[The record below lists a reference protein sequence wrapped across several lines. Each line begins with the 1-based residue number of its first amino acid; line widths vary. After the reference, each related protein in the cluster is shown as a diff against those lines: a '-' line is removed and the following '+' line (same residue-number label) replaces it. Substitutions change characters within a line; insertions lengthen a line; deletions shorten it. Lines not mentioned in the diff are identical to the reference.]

1 MAALKYWVWL
11 TTLPGLGERAKL
23 QLLAHFGSPEEIY
36 FAPEG
41 ELLLAE
47 GITKLQAALLA
58 DKSLDRAE
66 KVLEDCARDGQ
77 FLLTMDDAGYPARL
91 RNIYDPPLLLYGKG
105 SLPLFDDEVAVT
117 VVGTRDCTPYGV
129 RAASQ
134 LGYELARQG
143 ALLVSGMAKGIDGE
157 ALKGALRAGGFTAAV
172 LGGGADVVYPAA
184 NRRLYED
191 IAATGVILS
200 EYPPGTEPRGDHF
213 PVRNRLLSALSLA
226 TVVVEAPEKS
236 GALITAATALEQGR
250 EVFAVPGPF
259 DAPKSRGCNT
269 LIRECVCFFF
279 DAWDVLSFYESRFP
293 HKLRSLRATIPPLPK
308 GLFAPKLENSA
319 EELERLVYEK
329 AHRLY
334 GDELPKIVQDRI
346 DLELPG
352 IIQRFREECPD
363 VDVDIRMADHVDVP
377 YELLAQGKMDAI
389 LVSPQ
394 DEGQYE
400 WVHLADDPM
409 FAVLPKDFDTQGMT
423 AFPLAA
429 FEARDFIM
437 PSQGFDKDIMRIFN
451 RIGVKPHILPTW
463 VDDPTVISMVSH
475 GLGVS
480 MMTELTVRG
489 RTDGVKLLP
498 VEPASS
504 RELGLAVRLFY
515 ASSDFFCH
523 FIDCTKRVVAE
534 MQP

>member
-1 MAALKYWVWL
+1 MESKKLEALLMAVDLGSFTKAAEVLGYTQSGL
-11 TTLPGLGERAKL
+11 THMMNSLEKEVGFTLLERGRSGVRLTEEGER
-23 QLLAHFGSPEEIY
+23 I
-36 FAPEG
+36 APAVREF
-41 ELLLAE
+41 
-47 GITKLQAALLA
+47 LQANAQ
-58 DKSLDRAE
+58 LDSVIE
-66 KVLEDCARDGQ
+66 Q
-77 FLLTMDDAGYPARL
+77 
-91 RNIYDPPLLLYGKG
+91 
-105 SLPLFDDEVAVT
+105 VASSRTEIIRVSA
-117 VVGTRDCTPYGV
+117 Y
-129 RAASQ
+129 AS
-134 LGYELARQG
+134 
-143 ALLVSGMAKGIDGE
+143 
-157 ALKGALRAGGFTAAV
+157 
-172 LGGGADVVYPAA
+172 
-184 NRRLYED
+184 
-191 IAATGVILS
+191 IAM
-200 EYPPGTEPRGDHF
+200 H
-213 PVRNRLLSALSLA
+213 
-226 TVVVEAPEKS
+226 
-236 GALITAATALEQGR
+236 
-250 EVFAVPGPF
+250 
-259 DAPKSRGCNT
+259 
-269 LIRECVCFFF
+269 
-279 DAWDVLSFYESRFP
+279 W
-293 HKLRSLRATIPPLPK
+293 
-308 GLFAPKLENSA
+308 
-319 EELERLVYEK
+319 
-329 AHRLY
+329 
-334 GDELPKIVQDRI
+334 
-346 DLELPG
+346 LPG

-409 FAVLPKDFDTQGMT
+409 FAVLPRDFDTQGMT

-504 RELGLAVRLFY
+504 RELGLAVRSLDA
-515 ASSDFFCH
+515 ASDGLRH

>member
-1 MAALKYWVWL
+1 MTLRHLEIFSAVCAQESFTRAAEVLGYTQSGL
-11 TTLPGLGERAKL
+11 THMMNSLEKEIGVPLLERGRSGVRL
-23 QLLAHFGSPEEIY
+23 T
-36 FAPEG
+36 PEG
-41 ELLLAE
+41 ERVAPAIRDFLDSASRLD
-47 GITKLQAALLA
+47 AALT
-58 DKSLDRAE
+58 
-66 KVLEDCARDGQ
+66 Q
-77 FLLTMDDAGYPARL
+77 AGDVRREAIR
-91 RNIYDPPLLLYGKG
+91 
-105 SLPLFDDEVAVT
+105 
-117 VVGTRDCTPYGV
+117 VGTYASMGV
-129 RAASQ
+129 
-134 LGYELARQG
+134 
-143 ALLVSGMAKGIDGE
+143 
-157 ALKGALRAGGFTAAV
+157 
-172 LGGGADVVYPAA
+172 
-184 NRRLYED
+184 
-191 IAATGVILS
+191 
-200 EYPPGTEPRGDHF
+200 H
-213 PVRNRLLSALSLA
+213 
-226 TVVVEAPEKS
+226 
-236 GALITAATALEQGR
+236 
-250 EVFAVPGPF
+250 
-259 DAPKSRGCNT
+259 
-269 LIRECVCFFF
+269 
-279 DAWDVLSFYESRFP
+279 W
-293 HKLRSLRATIPPLPK
+293 
-308 GLFAPKLENSA
+308 
-319 EELERLVYEK
+319 
-329 AHRLY
+329 
-334 GDELPKIVQDRI
+334 
-346 DLELPG
+346 LPG

-504 RELGLAVRLFY
+504 RELGLAVRSLDA
-515 ASSDFFCH
+515 ASDGLRH

>member
-1 MAALKYWVWL
+1 MESKKLEALLMAVDLGSFTKAAEVLGYTQSGL
-11 TTLPGLGERAKL
+11 THMMNSLEKEVGFTLLERGRSGVRLTKEGER
-23 QLLAHFGSPEEIY
+23 I
-36 FAPEG
+36 APAVREF
-41 ELLLAE
+41 
-47 GITKLQAALLA
+47 LQAN
-58 DKSLDRAE
+58 
-66 KVLEDCARDGQ
+66 
-77 FLLTMDDAGYPARL
+77 ARL
-91 RNIYDPPLLLYGKG
+91 DSVI
-105 SLPLFDDEVAVT
+105 EQVASSRTEIIRVSA
-117 VVGTRDCTPYGV
+117 Y
-129 RAASQ
+129 AS
-134 LGYELARQG
+134 
-143 ALLVSGMAKGIDGE
+143 
-157 ALKGALRAGGFTAAV
+157 
-172 LGGGADVVYPAA
+172 
-184 NRRLYED
+184 
-191 IAATGVILS
+191 IAM
-200 EYPPGTEPRGDHF
+200 H
-213 PVRNRLLSALSLA
+213 
-226 TVVVEAPEKS
+226 
-236 GALITAATALEQGR
+236 
-250 EVFAVPGPF
+250 
-259 DAPKSRGCNT
+259 
-269 LIRECVCFFF
+269 
-279 DAWDVLSFYESRFP
+279 W
-293 HKLRSLRATIPPLPK
+293 
-308 GLFAPKLENSA
+308 
-319 EELERLVYEK
+319 
-329 AHRLY
+329 
-334 GDELPKIVQDRI
+334 
-346 DLELPG
+346 LPG

-409 FAVLPKDFDTQGMT
+409 FAVLPRDFDTQGMT

-504 RELGLAVRLFY
+504 RELGLAVRSLDA
-515 ASSDFFCH
+515 ASDGLRH

>member
-1 MAALKYWVWL
+1 MESKKLEALLMAVDLGSFTKAAEVLGYTQSGL
-11 TTLPGLGERAKL
+11 THMMNSLEKEVGFTLLERGRSGVRLTEEGER
-23 QLLAHFGSPEEIY
+23 I
-36 FAPEG
+36 APAVREF
-41 ELLLAE
+41 
-47 GITKLQAALLA
+47 LQAN
-58 DKSLDRAE
+58 
-66 KVLEDCARDGQ
+66 
-77 FLLTMDDAGYPARL
+77 ARL
-91 RNIYDPPLLLYGKG
+91 DSVI
-105 SLPLFDDEVAVT
+105 EQVASSRTEIIRVSA
-117 VVGTRDCTPYGV
+117 Y
-129 RAASQ
+129 AS
-134 LGYELARQG
+134 
-143 ALLVSGMAKGIDGE
+143 
-157 ALKGALRAGGFTAAV
+157 
-172 LGGGADVVYPAA
+172 
-184 NRRLYED
+184 
-191 IAATGVILS
+191 IAM
-200 EYPPGTEPRGDHF
+200 H
-213 PVRNRLLSALSLA
+213 
-226 TVVVEAPEKS
+226 
-236 GALITAATALEQGR
+236 
-250 EVFAVPGPF
+250 
-259 DAPKSRGCNT
+259 
-269 LIRECVCFFF
+269 
-279 DAWDVLSFYESRFP
+279 W
-293 HKLRSLRATIPPLPK
+293 
-308 GLFAPKLENSA
+308 
-319 EELERLVYEK
+319 
-329 AHRLY
+329 
-334 GDELPKIVQDRI
+334 
-346 DLELPG
+346 LPG

-463 VDDPTVISMVSH
+463 VDDPIVISMVSH

-504 RELGLAVRLFY
+504 RELGLAVRSLDA
-515 ASSDFFCH
+515 ASDGLRH

>member
-1 MAALKYWVWL
+1 MESKKLEALLMAVDLGSFTKAAEVLGYTQSGL
-11 TTLPGLGERAKL
+11 THMMNSLEKEVGFTLLERGRSGVRLTEEGER
-23 QLLAHFGSPEEIY
+23 I
-36 FAPEG
+36 APAVREF
-41 ELLLAE
+41 
-47 GITKLQAALLA
+47 LQAN
-58 DKSLDRAE
+58 
-66 KVLEDCARDGQ
+66 AR
-77 FLLTMDDAGYPARL
+77 MDSV
-91 RNIYDPPLLLYGKG
+91 I
-105 SLPLFDDEVAVT
+105 EQVASSRTEIIRVSA
-117 VVGTRDCTPYGV
+117 Y
-129 RAASQ
+129 AS
-134 LGYELARQG
+134 
-143 ALLVSGMAKGIDGE
+143 
-157 ALKGALRAGGFTAAV
+157 
-172 LGGGADVVYPAA
+172 
-184 NRRLYED
+184 
-191 IAATGVILS
+191 IAM
-200 EYPPGTEPRGDHF
+200 H
-213 PVRNRLLSALSLA
+213 
-226 TVVVEAPEKS
+226 
-236 GALITAATALEQGR
+236 
-250 EVFAVPGPF
+250 
-259 DAPKSRGCNT
+259 
-269 LIRECVCFFF
+269 
-279 DAWDVLSFYESRFP
+279 W
-293 HKLRSLRATIPPLPK
+293 
-308 GLFAPKLENSA
+308 
-319 EELERLVYEK
+319 
-329 AHRLY
+329 
-334 GDELPKIVQDRI
+334 
-346 DLELPG
+346 LPG

-377 YELLAQGKMDAI
+377 YELLAQCKMDAI

-504 RELGLAVRLFY
+504 RELGLAVRSLDA
-515 ASSDFFCH
+515 ASDGLRH

>member
-1 MAALKYWVWL
+1 MESKKLEALLMAVDLGSFTKAAEVLGYTQSGL
-11 TTLPGLGERAKL
+11 THMMNSLEKEVGFTLLERGRSGVRLTEEGER
-23 QLLAHFGSPEEIY
+23 I
-36 FAPEG
+36 APAVREF
-41 ELLLAE
+41 
-47 GITKLQAALLA
+47 LQAN
-58 DKSLDRAE
+58 
-66 KVLEDCARDGQ
+66 
-77 FLLTMDDAGYPARL
+77 ARL
-91 RNIYDPPLLLYGKG
+91 DSVI
-105 SLPLFDDEVAVT
+105 EQVASSRTEIIRVSA
-117 VVGTRDCTPYGV
+117 Y
-129 RAASQ
+129 AS
-134 LGYELARQG
+134 
-143 ALLVSGMAKGIDGE
+143 
-157 ALKGALRAGGFTAAV
+157 
-172 LGGGADVVYPAA
+172 
-184 NRRLYED
+184 
-191 IAATGVILS
+191 IAM
-200 EYPPGTEPRGDHF
+200 H
-213 PVRNRLLSALSLA
+213 
-226 TVVVEAPEKS
+226 
-236 GALITAATALEQGR
+236 
-250 EVFAVPGPF
+250 
-259 DAPKSRGCNT
+259 
-269 LIRECVCFFF
+269 
-279 DAWDVLSFYESRFP
+279 W
-293 HKLRSLRATIPPLPK
+293 
-308 GLFAPKLENSA
+308 
-319 EELERLVYEK
+319 
-329 AHRLY
+329 
-334 GDELPKIVQDRI
+334 
-346 DLELPG
+346 LPG

-363 VDVDIRMADHVDVP
+363 VDGDIRMADHVDVP

-409 FAVLPKDFDTQGMT
+409 FAVLPRDFDTQGMT

-504 RELGLAVRLFY
+504 RELGLAVRSLDA
-515 ASSDFFCH
+515 ASDGLRH

>member
-1 MAALKYWVWL
+1 MESKKLEALLMAVDLGSFTKAAEVLGYTQSGL
-11 TTLPGLGERAKL
+11 THMMNSLEKEVGFTLLERGRSGVRLTEEGER
-23 QLLAHFGSPEEIY
+23 I
-36 FAPEG
+36 APAVREF
-41 ELLLAE
+41 
-47 GITKLQAALLA
+47 LQAN
-58 DKSLDRAE
+58 
-66 KVLEDCARDGQ
+66 
-77 FLLTMDDAGYPARL
+77 ARL
-91 RNIYDPPLLLYGKG
+91 DSVI
-105 SLPLFDDEVAVT
+105 EQVASSRTEIIRVSA
-117 VVGTRDCTPYGV
+117 Y
-129 RAASQ
+129 AS
-134 LGYELARQG
+134 
-143 ALLVSGMAKGIDGE
+143 
-157 ALKGALRAGGFTAAV
+157 
-172 LGGGADVVYPAA
+172 
-184 NRRLYED
+184 
-191 IAATGVILS
+191 IAM
-200 EYPPGTEPRGDHF
+200 H
-213 PVRNRLLSALSLA
+213 
-226 TVVVEAPEKS
+226 
-236 GALITAATALEQGR
+236 
-250 EVFAVPGPF
+250 
-259 DAPKSRGCNT
+259 
-269 LIRECVCFFF
+269 
-279 DAWDVLSFYESRFP
+279 W
-293 HKLRSLRATIPPLPK
+293 
-308 GLFAPKLENSA
+308 
-319 EELERLVYEK
+319 
-329 AHRLY
+329 
-334 GDELPKIVQDRI
+334 
-346 DLELPG
+346 LPG

-409 FAVLPKDFDTQGMT
+409 FAVLPRDFDTQGMT

-463 VDDPTVISMVSH
+463 VDDHTVISMVSH

-504 RELGLAVRLFY
+504 RELGLAVRSLDA
-515 ASSDFFCH
+515 ASDGLRH

>member
-1 MAALKYWVWL
+1 MESKKLEALLMAVDLGSFTKAAEVLGYTQSGL
-11 TTLPGLGERAKL
+11 THMMNSLEKEVGFTLLERGRSGVRLTEEGER
-23 QLLAHFGSPEEIY
+23 I
-36 FAPEG
+36 APAVCEF
-41 ELLLAE
+41 
-47 GITKLQAALLA
+47 LQAN
-58 DKSLDRAE
+58 
-66 KVLEDCARDGQ
+66 
-77 FLLTMDDAGYPARL
+77 ARL
-91 RNIYDPPLLLYGKG
+91 DSVI
-105 SLPLFDDEVAVT
+105 EQVASSRTEIIRVSA
-117 VVGTRDCTPYGV
+117 Y
-129 RAASQ
+129 AS
-134 LGYELARQG
+134 
-143 ALLVSGMAKGIDGE
+143 
-157 ALKGALRAGGFTAAV
+157 
-172 LGGGADVVYPAA
+172 
-184 NRRLYED
+184 
-191 IAATGVILS
+191 IAM
-200 EYPPGTEPRGDHF
+200 H
-213 PVRNRLLSALSLA
+213 
-226 TVVVEAPEKS
+226 
-236 GALITAATALEQGR
+236 
-250 EVFAVPGPF
+250 
-259 DAPKSRGCNT
+259 
-269 LIRECVCFFF
+269 
-279 DAWDVLSFYESRFP
+279 W
-293 HKLRSLRATIPPLPK
+293 
-308 GLFAPKLENSA
+308 
-319 EELERLVYEK
+319 
-329 AHRLY
+329 
-334 GDELPKIVQDRI
+334 
-346 DLELPG
+346 LPG

-504 RELGLAVRLFY
+504 RELGLAVRSLDA
-515 ASSDFFCH
+515 ASDGLRH

>member
-1 MAALKYWVWL
+1 MESKKLEALLMAVDLGSFTKAAEVLGYTQSGL
-11 TTLPGLGERAKL
+11 TNMMNSLEKEVGFTLLERGLSGVRLTEEGER
-23 QLLAHFGSPEEIY
+23 I
-36 FAPEG
+36 APAVREF
-41 ELLLAE
+41 
-47 GITKLQAALLA
+47 LQAN
-58 DKSLDRAE
+58 
-66 KVLEDCARDGQ
+66 
-77 FLLTMDDAGYPARL
+77 ARL
-91 RNIYDPPLLLYGKG
+91 DSVI
-105 SLPLFDDEVAVT
+105 EQVASSRTEIIRVSA
-117 VVGTRDCTPYGV
+117 Y
-129 RAASQ
+129 AS
-134 LGYELARQG
+134 
-143 ALLVSGMAKGIDGE
+143 
-157 ALKGALRAGGFTAAV
+157 
-172 LGGGADVVYPAA
+172 
-184 NRRLYED
+184 
-191 IAATGVILS
+191 IAM
-200 EYPPGTEPRGDHF
+200 H
-213 PVRNRLLSALSLA
+213 
-226 TVVVEAPEKS
+226 
-236 GALITAATALEQGR
+236 
-250 EVFAVPGPF
+250 
-259 DAPKSRGCNT
+259 
-269 LIRECVCFFF
+269 
-279 DAWDVLSFYESRFP
+279 W
-293 HKLRSLRATIPPLPK
+293 
-308 GLFAPKLENSA
+308 
-319 EELERLVYEK
+319 
-329 AHRLY
+329 
-334 GDELPKIVQDRI
+334 
-346 DLELPG
+346 LPG

-504 RELGLAVRLFY
+504 RELGLAVRSLDA
-515 ASSDFFCH
+515 ASDGLRR
-523 FIDCTKRVVAE
+523 FIDCTTRVVAE

>member
-1 MAALKYWVWL
+1 MESKKLEALLMAVDLGSFTKAAEVLGYTQSGL
-11 TTLPGLGERAKL
+11 THMMNSLEKEVGFTLLERGRSGVRLTEEGER
-23 QLLAHFGSPEEIY
+23 I
-36 FAPEG
+36 APAVREF
-41 ELLLAE
+41 
-47 GITKLQAALLA
+47 LQAN
-58 DKSLDRAE
+58 
-66 KVLEDCARDGQ
+66 
-77 FLLTMDDAGYPARL
+77 ARL
-91 RNIYDPPLLLYGKG
+91 DSVI
-105 SLPLFDDEVAVT
+105 EQVASSRTEIIRVSA
-117 VVGTRDCTPYGV
+117 Y
-129 RAASQ
+129 AS
-134 LGYELARQG
+134 
-143 ALLVSGMAKGIDGE
+143 
-157 ALKGALRAGGFTAAV
+157 
-172 LGGGADVVYPAA
+172 
-184 NRRLYED
+184 
-191 IAATGVILS
+191 IAM
-200 EYPPGTEPRGDHF
+200 H
-213 PVRNRLLSALSLA
+213 
-226 TVVVEAPEKS
+226 
-236 GALITAATALEQGR
+236 
-250 EVFAVPGPF
+250 
-259 DAPKSRGCNT
+259 
-269 LIRECVCFFF
+269 
-279 DAWDVLSFYESRFP
+279 W
-293 HKLRSLRATIPPLPK
+293 
-308 GLFAPKLENSA
+308 
-319 EELERLVYEK
+319 
-329 AHRLY
+329 
-334 GDELPKIVQDRI
+334 
-346 DLELPG
+346 LPG

-400 WVHLADDPM
+400 WVQPSDDPM
-409 FAVLPKDFDTQGMT
+409 FAVLPKDFDTQDMT

-504 RELGLAVRLFY
+504 RELGLAVRSLDA
-515 ASSDFFCH
+515 ASDGLRH

>member
-1 MAALKYWVWL
+1 MESKKLEALLMAVDLGSFTKAAEVLGYTQSGL
-11 TTLPGLGERAKL
+11 THMMNSLEKEVGFTLLERGRSGVRLSEEGER
-23 QLLAHFGSPEEIY
+23 I
-36 FAPEG
+36 APAVREF
-41 ELLLAE
+41 
-47 GITKLQAALLA
+47 LQAN
-58 DKSLDRAE
+58 
-66 KVLEDCARDGQ
+66 
-77 FLLTMDDAGYPARL
+77 ARL
-91 RNIYDPPLLLYGKG
+91 DSVI
-105 SLPLFDDEVAVT
+105 EQVASSRTEIIRVSA
-117 VVGTRDCTPYGV
+117 Y
-129 RAASQ
+129 AS
-134 LGYELARQG
+134 
-143 ALLVSGMAKGIDGE
+143 
-157 ALKGALRAGGFTAAV
+157 
-172 LGGGADVVYPAA
+172 
-184 NRRLYED
+184 
-191 IAATGVILS
+191 IAM
-200 EYPPGTEPRGDHF
+200 H
-213 PVRNRLLSALSLA
+213 
-226 TVVVEAPEKS
+226 
-236 GALITAATALEQGR
+236 
-250 EVFAVPGPF
+250 
-259 DAPKSRGCNT
+259 
-269 LIRECVCFFF
+269 
-279 DAWDVLSFYESRFP
+279 W
-293 HKLRSLRATIPPLPK
+293 
-308 GLFAPKLENSA
+308 
-319 EELERLVYEK
+319 
-329 AHRLY
+329 
-334 GDELPKIVQDRI
+334 
-346 DLELPG
+346 LPG

-504 RELGLAVRLFY
+504 RELGLAVRSLDA
-515 ASSDFFCH
+515 ASDGLRH

>member
-1 MAALKYWVWL
+1 MESKKLEALLMAVDLGSFTKAAEVLGYTQSGL
-11 TTLPGLGERAKL
+11 THMMNSLEKEVGFTLLERGRSGVRLTEEGER
-23 QLLAHFGSPEEIY
+23 I
-36 FAPEG
+36 APAVREF
-41 ELLLAE
+41 
-47 GITKLQAALLA
+47 LQAN
-58 DKSLDRAE
+58 
-66 KVLEDCARDGQ
+66 
-77 FLLTMDDAGYPARL
+77 ARL
-91 RNIYDPPLLLYGKG
+91 DSVI
-105 SLPLFDDEVAVT
+105 EQVASSRTEIIRVSA
-117 VVGTRDCTPYGV
+117 Y
-129 RAASQ
+129 AS
-134 LGYELARQG
+134 
-143 ALLVSGMAKGIDGE
+143 
-157 ALKGALRAGGFTAAV
+157 
-172 LGGGADVVYPAA
+172 
-184 NRRLYED
+184 
-191 IAATGVILS
+191 IAM
-200 EYPPGTEPRGDHF
+200 H
-213 PVRNRLLSALSLA
+213 
-226 TVVVEAPEKS
+226 
-236 GALITAATALEQGR
+236 
-250 EVFAVPGPF
+250 
-259 DAPKSRGCNT
+259 
-269 LIRECVCFFF
+269 
-279 DAWDVLSFYESRFP
+279 W
-293 HKLRSLRATIPPLPK
+293 
-308 GLFAPKLENSA
+308 
-319 EELERLVYEK
+319 
-329 AHRLY
+329 
-334 GDELPKIVQDRI
+334 
-346 DLELPG
+346 LPG

-480 MMTELTVRG
+480 MMTELTVRR

-504 RELGLAVRLFY
+504 RELGLAVRSLDA
-515 ASSDFFCH
+515 ASDGLRH

>member
-1 MAALKYWVWL
+1 MESKKLEALLMAVDLGSFTKAAEVLGYTQSGL
-11 TTLPGLGERAKL
+11 THMMNSLEKEVGFTLLERGRSGVRLTEEGER
-23 QLLAHFGSPEEIY
+23 I
-36 FAPEG
+36 APAVREF
-41 ELLLAE
+41 
-47 GITKLQAALLA
+47 LQAN
-58 DKSLDRAE
+58 
-66 KVLEDCARDGQ
+66 
-77 FLLTMDDAGYPARL
+77 ARL
-91 RNIYDPPLLLYGKG
+91 DSVI
-105 SLPLFDDEVAVT
+105 EQVASSRTEIIRVSA
-117 VVGTRDCTPYGV
+117 Y
-129 RAASQ
+129 AS
-134 LGYELARQG
+134 
-143 ALLVSGMAKGIDGE
+143 
-157 ALKGALRAGGFTAAV
+157 
-172 LGGGADVVYPAA
+172 
-184 NRRLYED
+184 
-191 IAATGVILS
+191 IAM
-200 EYPPGTEPRGDHF
+200 H
-213 PVRNRLLSALSLA
+213 
-226 TVVVEAPEKS
+226 
-236 GALITAATALEQGR
+236 
-250 EVFAVPGPF
+250 
-259 DAPKSRGCNT
+259 
-269 LIRECVCFFF
+269 
-279 DAWDVLSFYESRFP
+279 W
-293 HKLRSLRATIPPLPK
+293 
-308 GLFAPKLENSA
+308 
-319 EELERLVYEK
+319 
-329 AHRLY
+329 
-334 GDELPKIVQDRI
+334 
-346 DLELPG
+346 LPG

-409 FAVLPKDFDTQGMT
+409 FAVLPRDFETQGMT

-504 RELGLAVRLFY
+504 RELGLAVRSLDA
-515 ASSDFFCH
+515 ASDGLRH

>member
-1 MAALKYWVWL
+1 MESKKLEALLMAVDLGSFTKAAEVLGYTQSGL
-11 TTLPGLGERAKL
+11 THMMNSLEKEVGFTLLERGRSGVRLTEEGER
-23 QLLAHFGSPEEIY
+23 I
-36 FAPEG
+36 APAVREF
-41 ELLLAE
+41 
-47 GITKLQAALLA
+47 LQAN
-58 DKSLDRAE
+58 
-66 KVLEDCARDGQ
+66 
-77 FLLTMDDAGYPARL
+77 ARL
-91 RNIYDPPLLLYGKG
+91 DSVIEQVASSRTEVIRVSAYA
-105 SLPLFDDEVAVT
+105 SIAMHWLPA
-117 VVGTRDCTPYGV
+117 
-129 RAASQ
+129 
-134 LGYELARQG
+134 
-143 ALLVSGMAKGIDGE
+143 
-157 ALKGALRAGGFTAAV
+157 
-172 LGGGADVVYPAA
+172 
-184 NRRLYED
+184 
-191 IAATGVILS
+191 
-200 EYPPGTEPRGDHF
+200 
-213 PVRNRLLSALSLA
+213 
-226 TVVVEAPEKS
+226 
-236 GALITAATALEQGR
+236 
-250 EVFAVPGPF
+250 
-259 DAPKSRGCNT
+259 
-269 LIRECVCFFF
+269 
-279 DAWDVLSFYESRFP
+279 
-293 HKLRSLRATIPPLPK
+293 
-308 GLFAPKLENSA
+308 
-319 EELERLVYEK
+319 
-329 AHRLY
+329 
-334 GDELPKIVQDRI
+334 
-346 DLELPG
+346 

-363 VDVDIRMADHVDVP
+363 VDVDIRMADHVDIP

-409 FAVLPKDFDTQGMT
+409 FAVLPRDFDTQGMT

-504 RELGLAVRLFY
+504 RELGLAVRSLDA
-515 ASSDFFCH
+515 ASDGLRH

>member
-1 MAALKYWVWL
+1 MESKKLEALLMAVDLGSFTTAAEVLGYTQSGL
-11 TTLPGLGERAKL
+11 THMMNSLEKEVGFTLLERGRSGVRLTEEGER
-23 QLLAHFGSPEEIY
+23 I
-36 FAPEG
+36 APAVREF
-41 ELLLAE
+41 
-47 GITKLQAALLA
+47 LQAN
-58 DKSLDRAE
+58 
-66 KVLEDCARDGQ
+66 
-77 FLLTMDDAGYPARL
+77 ARL
-91 RNIYDPPLLLYGKG
+91 DSVI
-105 SLPLFDDEVAVT
+105 EQVASSRTEIIRVSA
-117 VVGTRDCTPYGV
+117 Y
-129 RAASQ
+129 AS
-134 LGYELARQG
+134 
-143 ALLVSGMAKGIDGE
+143 
-157 ALKGALRAGGFTAAV
+157 
-172 LGGGADVVYPAA
+172 
-184 NRRLYED
+184 
-191 IAATGVILS
+191 IAM
-200 EYPPGTEPRGDHF
+200 H
-213 PVRNRLLSALSLA
+213 
-226 TVVVEAPEKS
+226 
-236 GALITAATALEQGR
+236 
-250 EVFAVPGPF
+250 
-259 DAPKSRGCNT
+259 
-269 LIRECVCFFF
+269 
-279 DAWDVLSFYESRFP
+279 W
-293 HKLRSLRATIPPLPK
+293 
-308 GLFAPKLENSA
+308 
-319 EELERLVYEK
+319 
-329 AHRLY
+329 
-334 GDELPKIVQDRI
+334 
-346 DLELPG
+346 LPG

-451 RIGVKPHILPTW
+451 RIGVKPHFLPTW

-504 RELGLAVRLFY
+504 RELGLAVRSLDA
-515 ASSDFFCH
+515 ASDGLRH

>member
-1 MAALKYWVWL
+1 MESKKLEALLMAVDLGSFTKAAEVLGYTQSGL
-11 TTLPGLGERAKL
+11 THMMNSLEKEVGFTLLERGRSGVRLTEEGER
-23 QLLAHFGSPEEIY
+23 I
-36 FAPEG
+36 APAVREF
-41 ELLLAE
+41 
-47 GITKLQAALLA
+47 LQAN
-58 DKSLDRAE
+58 
-66 KVLEDCARDGQ
+66 
-77 FLLTMDDAGYPARL
+77 ARL
-91 RNIYDPPLLLYGKG
+91 DSVIKQ
-105 SLPLFDDEVAVT
+105 VASSRTEIIRVSA
-117 VVGTRDCTPYGV
+117 Y
-129 RAASQ
+129 AS
-134 LGYELARQG
+134 
-143 ALLVSGMAKGIDGE
+143 
-157 ALKGALRAGGFTAAV
+157 
-172 LGGGADVVYPAA
+172 
-184 NRRLYED
+184 
-191 IAATGVILS
+191 IAM
-200 EYPPGTEPRGDHF
+200 H
-213 PVRNRLLSALSLA
+213 
-226 TVVVEAPEKS
+226 
-236 GALITAATALEQGR
+236 
-250 EVFAVPGPF
+250 
-259 DAPKSRGCNT
+259 
-269 LIRECVCFFF
+269 
-279 DAWDVLSFYESRFP
+279 W
-293 HKLRSLRATIPPLPK
+293 
-308 GLFAPKLENSA
+308 
-319 EELERLVYEK
+319 
-329 AHRLY
+329 
-334 GDELPKIVQDRI
+334 
-346 DLELPG
+346 LPG

-409 FAVLPKDFDTQGMT
+409 FAVLPRDFDTQGMT

-504 RELGLAVRLFY
+504 RELGLAVRSLDA
-515 ASSDFFCH
+515 ASDGLRH

>member
-1 MAALKYWVWL
+1 MESKKLEALLMAVDLGSFTKAAEVLGYTQSGL
-11 TTLPGLGERAKL
+11 THMMNSLEKEVGFTLLERGRSGVRLTEEGER
-23 QLLAHFGSPEEIY
+23 I
-36 FAPEG
+36 APAVREF
-41 ELLLAE
+41 
-47 GITKLQAALLA
+47 LQAN
-58 DKSLDRAE
+58 
-66 KVLEDCARDGQ
+66 
-77 FLLTMDDAGYPARL
+77 ARL
-91 RNIYDPPLLLYGKG
+91 DSVI
-105 SLPLFDDEVAVT
+105 EQVASSRTEIIRVSA
-117 VVGTRDCTPYGV
+117 Y
-129 RAASQ
+129 AS
-134 LGYELARQG
+134 
-143 ALLVSGMAKGIDGE
+143 
-157 ALKGALRAGGFTAAV
+157 
-172 LGGGADVVYPAA
+172 
-184 NRRLYED
+184 
-191 IAATGVILS
+191 IAM
-200 EYPPGTEPRGDHF
+200 H
-213 PVRNRLLSALSLA
+213 
-226 TVVVEAPEKS
+226 
-236 GALITAATALEQGR
+236 
-250 EVFAVPGPF
+250 
-259 DAPKSRGCNT
+259 
-269 LIRECVCFFF
+269 
-279 DAWDVLSFYESRFP
+279 W
-293 HKLRSLRATIPPLPK
+293 
-308 GLFAPKLENSA
+308 
-319 EELERLVYEK
+319 
-329 AHRLY
+329 
-334 GDELPKIVQDRI
+334 
-346 DLELPG
+346 LPG

-498 VEPASS
+498 VEPVSS
-504 RELGLAVRLFY
+504 RELGLAVRSLDA
-515 ASSDFFCH
+515 ASDGLRH

-534 MQP
+534 MRP

>member
-1 MAALKYWVWL
+1 MESKKLEALLMAVDLGSFTKAAEVLGYTQSGL
-11 TTLPGLGERAKL
+11 THMMNSLEKEVGFTLLERGRSGVRLTEEGER
-23 QLLAHFGSPEEIY
+23 I
-36 FAPEG
+36 APAVREF
-41 ELLLAE
+41 
-47 GITKLQAALLA
+47 LQAN
-58 DKSLDRAE
+58 
-66 KVLEDCARDGQ
+66 
-77 FLLTMDDAGYPARL
+77 ARL
-91 RNIYDPPLLLYGKG
+91 DSVI
-105 SLPLFDDEVAVT
+105 EQ
-117 VVGTRDCTPYGV
+117 
-129 RAASQ
+129 AAS
-134 LGYELARQG
+134 ARTEIIR
-143 ALLVSGMAKGIDGE
+143 VSAY
-157 ALKGALRAGGFTAAV
+157 AS
-172 LGGGADVVYPAA
+172 
-184 NRRLYED
+184 
-191 IAATGVILS
+191 IAM
-200 EYPPGTEPRGDHF
+200 H
-213 PVRNRLLSALSLA
+213 
-226 TVVVEAPEKS
+226 
-236 GALITAATALEQGR
+236 
-250 EVFAVPGPF
+250 
-259 DAPKSRGCNT
+259 
-269 LIRECVCFFF
+269 
-279 DAWDVLSFYESRFP
+279 W
-293 HKLRSLRATIPPLPK
+293 
-308 GLFAPKLENSA
+308 
-319 EELERLVYEK
+319 
-329 AHRLY
+329 
-334 GDELPKIVQDRI
+334 
-346 DLELPG
+346 LPG

-504 RELGLAVRLFY
+504 RELGLAVRSLDA
-515 ASSDFFCH
+515 ASDGLRH

>member
-1 MAALKYWVWL
+1 MESKKLEALLMAVDLGSFTKAAEVLGYTQSGL
-11 TTLPGLGERAKL
+11 THMMNSLEKEVGFTLLERGRSGVRLTEEGER
-23 QLLAHFGSPEEIY
+23 I
-36 FAPEG
+36 APAVREF
-41 ELLLAE
+41 
-47 GITKLQAALLA
+47 LQAN
-58 DKSLDRAE
+58 
-66 KVLEDCARDGQ
+66 
-77 FLLTMDDAGYPARL
+77 ARL
-91 RNIYDPPLLLYGKG
+91 DSVI
-105 SLPLFDDEVAVT
+105 EQVASSRTEIIRVSA
-117 VVGTRDCTPYGV
+117 Y
-129 RAASQ
+129 AS
-134 LGYELARQG
+134 
-143 ALLVSGMAKGIDGE
+143 
-157 ALKGALRAGGFTAAV
+157 
-172 LGGGADVVYPAA
+172 
-184 NRRLYED
+184 
-191 IAATGVILS
+191 IAM
-200 EYPPGTEPRGDHF
+200 H
-213 PVRNRLLSALSLA
+213 
-226 TVVVEAPEKS
+226 
-236 GALITAATALEQGR
+236 
-250 EVFAVPGPF
+250 
-259 DAPKSRGCNT
+259 
-269 LIRECVCFFF
+269 
-279 DAWDVLSFYESRFP
+279 W
-293 HKLRSLRATIPPLPK
+293 
-308 GLFAPKLENSA
+308 
-319 EELERLVYEK
+319 
-329 AHRLY
+329 
-334 GDELPKIVQDRI
+334 
-346 DLELPG
+346 LPG

-498 VEPASS
+498 VEPAST
-504 RELGLAVRLFY
+504 RELGLAVRSLDA
-515 ASSDFFCH
+515 ASDGLRH

>member
-1 MAALKYWVWL
+1 MESKKLEALLMAVDLGSFTKAAEVLGYTQSGL
-11 TTLPGLGERAKL
+11 THMMNSLEKEVGFTLLERGRSGVRLTEEGER
-23 QLLAHFGSPEEIY
+23 I
-36 FAPEG
+36 APAVREF
-41 ELLLAE
+41 
-47 GITKLQAALLA
+47 LQAN
-58 DKSLDRAE
+58 
-66 KVLEDCARDGQ
+66 
-77 FLLTMDDAGYPARL
+77 ARL
-91 RNIYDPPLLLYGKG
+91 DSVI
-105 SLPLFDDEVAVT
+105 EQVASSRT
-117 VVGTRDCTPYGV
+117 EIIRISAY
-129 RAASQ
+129 AS
-134 LGYELARQG
+134 
-143 ALLVSGMAKGIDGE
+143 
-157 ALKGALRAGGFTAAV
+157 
-172 LGGGADVVYPAA
+172 
-184 NRRLYED
+184 
-191 IAATGVILS
+191 IAM
-200 EYPPGTEPRGDHF
+200 H
-213 PVRNRLLSALSLA
+213 
-226 TVVVEAPEKS
+226 
-236 GALITAATALEQGR
+236 
-250 EVFAVPGPF
+250 
-259 DAPKSRGCNT
+259 
-269 LIRECVCFFF
+269 
-279 DAWDVLSFYESRFP
+279 W
-293 HKLRSLRATIPPLPK
+293 
-308 GLFAPKLENSA
+308 
-319 EELERLVYEK
+319 
-329 AHRLY
+329 
-334 GDELPKIVQDRI
+334 
-346 DLELPG
+346 LPG

-409 FAVLPKDFDTQGMT
+409 FAVLPRDFDTQGMT

-504 RELGLAVRLFY
+504 RELGLAVRSLDA
-515 ASSDFFCH
+515 ASDGLRH

>member
-1 MAALKYWVWL
+1 MESKKLEALLMAVDLGSFTKAAEVLGYTQSGL
-11 TTLPGLGERAKL
+11 THMMNSLEKEVGFTLLERGRSGVRLTEEGER
-23 QLLAHFGSPEEIY
+23 I
-36 FAPEG
+36 APAVREF
-41 ELLLAE
+41 
-47 GITKLQAALLA
+47 LQAN
-58 DKSLDRAE
+58 
-66 KVLEDCARDGQ
+66 
-77 FLLTMDDAGYPARL
+77 ARL
-91 RNIYDPPLLLYGKG
+91 DSVI
-105 SLPLFDDEVAVT
+105 EQVASSRTEIIRVSA
-117 VVGTRDCTPYGV
+117 Y
-129 RAASQ
+129 AS
-134 LGYELARQG
+134 
-143 ALLVSGMAKGIDGE
+143 
-157 ALKGALRAGGFTAAV
+157 
-172 LGGGADVVYPAA
+172 
-184 NRRLYED
+184 
-191 IAATGVILS
+191 IAM
-200 EYPPGTEPRGDHF
+200 H
-213 PVRNRLLSALSLA
+213 
-226 TVVVEAPEKS
+226 
-236 GALITAATALEQGR
+236 
-250 EVFAVPGPF
+250 
-259 DAPKSRGCNT
+259 
-269 LIRECVCFFF
+269 
-279 DAWDVLSFYESRFP
+279 W
-293 HKLRSLRATIPPLPK
+293 
-308 GLFAPKLENSA
+308 
-319 EELERLVYEK
+319 
-329 AHRLY
+329 
-334 GDELPKIVQDRI
+334 
-346 DLELPG
+346 LPG

-389 LVSPQ
+389 LVYPQ

-504 RELGLAVRLFY
+504 RELGLAVRSLDA
-515 ASSDFFCH
+515 ASDGLRH

>member
-1 MAALKYWVWL
+1 MESKKLEALLMAVDLGSFTKAAEVLGYTQSGL
-11 TTLPGLGERAKL
+11 THMMNSLEKEVGFTLLERGRSGVRLTEEGER
-23 QLLAHFGSPEEIY
+23 I
-36 FAPEG
+36 APAVREF
-41 ELLLAE
+41 
-47 GITKLQAALLA
+47 LQAN
-58 DKSLDRAE
+58 
-66 KVLEDCARDGQ
+66 
-77 FLLTMDDAGYPARL
+77 ARL
-91 RNIYDPPLLLYGKG
+91 DSVI
-105 SLPLFDDEVAVT
+105 EQVASSRTEIIRVSA
-117 VVGTRDCTPYGV
+117 Y
-129 RAASQ
+129 AS
-134 LGYELARQG
+134 
-143 ALLVSGMAKGIDGE
+143 
-157 ALKGALRAGGFTAAV
+157 
-172 LGGGADVVYPAA
+172 
-184 NRRLYED
+184 
-191 IAATGVILS
+191 IAM
-200 EYPPGTEPRGDHF
+200 H
-213 PVRNRLLSALSLA
+213 
-226 TVVVEAPEKS
+226 
-236 GALITAATALEQGR
+236 
-250 EVFAVPGPF
+250 
-259 DAPKSRGCNT
+259 
-269 LIRECVCFFF
+269 
-279 DAWDVLSFYESRFP
+279 W
-293 HKLRSLRATIPPLPK
+293 
-308 GLFAPKLENSA
+308 
-319 EELERLVYEK
+319 
-329 AHRLY
+329 
-334 GDELPKIVQDRI
+334 
-346 DLELPG
+346 LPG

-409 FAVLPKDFDTQGMT
+409 FAVLPRDFDTQGIT

-504 RELGLAVRLFY
+504 RELGLAVRSLDA
-515 ASSDFFCH
+515 ASDGLRH

-534 MQP
+534 MRP

>member
-1 MAALKYWVWL
+1 MESKKLEALLMAVDLGSFTKAAEVLGYTQSGL
-11 TTLPGLGERAKL
+11 THMMNSLEKEVGFTLLERGRSGVRLTEEGER
-23 QLLAHFGSPEEIY
+23 I
-36 FAPEG
+36 APAVREF
-41 ELLLAE
+41 
-47 GITKLQAALLA
+47 LQAN
-58 DKSLDRAE
+58 
-66 KVLEDCARDGQ
+66 
-77 FLLTMDDAGYPARL
+77 ARL
-91 RNIYDPPLLLYGKG
+91 DSVI
-105 SLPLFDDEVAVT
+105 EQVASSRTEIIRVSA
-117 VVGTRDCTPYGV
+117 Y
-129 RAASQ
+129 AS
-134 LGYELARQG
+134 
-143 ALLVSGMAKGIDGE
+143 
-157 ALKGALRAGGFTAAV
+157 
-172 LGGGADVVYPAA
+172 
-184 NRRLYED
+184 
-191 IAATGVILS
+191 IAM
-200 EYPPGTEPRGDHF
+200 H
-213 PVRNRLLSALSLA
+213 
-226 TVVVEAPEKS
+226 
-236 GALITAATALEQGR
+236 
-250 EVFAVPGPF
+250 
-259 DAPKSRGCNT
+259 
-269 LIRECVCFFF
+269 
-279 DAWDVLSFYESRFP
+279 W
-293 HKLRSLRATIPPLPK
+293 
-308 GLFAPKLENSA
+308 
-319 EELERLVYEK
+319 
-329 AHRLY
+329 
-334 GDELPKIVQDRI
+334 
-346 DLELPG
+346 LPG

-409 FAVLPKDFDTQGMT
+409 FAVLPKDFDTQGRT

-504 RELGLAVRLFY
+504 RELGLAVRSLDA
-515 ASSDFFCH
+515 ASDGLRH

>member
-1 MAALKYWVWL
+1 MESKKLEALLMAVDLGSFTKAAEVLGYTQSGL
-11 TTLPGLGERAKL
+11 THMMNSLEKEVGFTLLERGRSGVRLTEEGER
-23 QLLAHFGSPEEIY
+23 I
-36 FAPEG
+36 APAVREF
-41 ELLLAE
+41 
-47 GITKLQAALLA
+47 LQAN
-58 DKSLDRAE
+58 
-66 KVLEDCARDGQ
+66 
-77 FLLTMDDAGYPARL
+77 ARL
-91 RNIYDPPLLLYGKG
+91 DSVI
-105 SLPLFDDEVAVT
+105 EQVASSRTEIIRVSA
-117 VVGTRDCTPYGV
+117 Y
-129 RAASQ
+129 ASI
-134 LGYELARQG
+134 AR
-143 ALLVSGMAKGIDGE
+143 
-157 ALKGALRAGGFTAAV
+157 
-172 LGGGADVVYPAA
+172 
-184 NRRLYED
+184 
-191 IAATGVILS
+191 
-200 EYPPGTEPRGDHF
+200 H
-213 PVRNRLLSALSLA
+213 
-226 TVVVEAPEKS
+226 
-236 GALITAATALEQGR
+236 
-250 EVFAVPGPF
+250 
-259 DAPKSRGCNT
+259 
-269 LIRECVCFFF
+269 
-279 DAWDVLSFYESRFP
+279 W
-293 HKLRSLRATIPPLPK
+293 
-308 GLFAPKLENSA
+308 
-319 EELERLVYEK
+319 
-329 AHRLY
+329 
-334 GDELPKIVQDRI
+334 
-346 DLELPG
+346 LPG

-504 RELGLAVRLFY
+504 RELGLAVRSLDA
-515 ASSDFFCH
+515 ASDGLRH

>member
-1 MAALKYWVWL
+1 MESKKLEALLMAVDLGSFTKAAEVLGYTQSGL
-11 TTLPGLGERAKL
+11 THMMNSLEKEVGFTLLERGRSGVRLTEEGER
-23 QLLAHFGSPEEIY
+23 I
-36 FAPEG
+36 APAVREF
-41 ELLLAE
+41 
-47 GITKLQAALLA
+47 LQAN
-58 DKSLDRAE
+58 
-66 KVLEDCARDGQ
+66 
-77 FLLTMDDAGYPARL
+77 ARL
-91 RNIYDPPLLLYGKG
+91 DSVIEQVASSRTEVIRVSAYA
-105 SLPLFDDEVAVT
+105 SIAMHWLPA
-117 VVGTRDCTPYGV
+117 
-129 RAASQ
+129 
-134 LGYELARQG
+134 
-143 ALLVSGMAKGIDGE
+143 
-157 ALKGALRAGGFTAAV
+157 
-172 LGGGADVVYPAA
+172 
-184 NRRLYED
+184 
-191 IAATGVILS
+191 
-200 EYPPGTEPRGDHF
+200 
-213 PVRNRLLSALSLA
+213 
-226 TVVVEAPEKS
+226 
-236 GALITAATALEQGR
+236 
-250 EVFAVPGPF
+250 
-259 DAPKSRGCNT
+259 
-269 LIRECVCFFF
+269 
-279 DAWDVLSFYESRFP
+279 
-293 HKLRSLRATIPPLPK
+293 
-308 GLFAPKLENSA
+308 
-319 EELERLVYEK
+319 
-329 AHRLY
+329 
-334 GDELPKIVQDRI
+334 
-346 DLELPG
+346 

-363 VDVDIRMADHVDVP
+363 VDVDIRMADHVDIP

-409 FAVLPKDFDTQGMT
+409 FAVLPPDFDTQGMT

-504 RELGLAVRLFY
+504 RELGLAVRSLDA
-515 ASSDFFCH
+515 ASDGLRH

>member
-1 MAALKYWVWL
+1 MESKKLEALLMAVDLGSFTKAAEVLGYTQSGL
-11 TTLPGLGERAKL
+11 THMMNSLEKEVGFTLLERGRSGVRLTEEGER
-23 QLLAHFGSPEEIY
+23 I
-36 FAPEG
+36 APAVREF
-41 ELLLAE
+41 
-47 GITKLQAALLA
+47 LQAN
-58 DKSLDRAE
+58 
-66 KVLEDCARDGQ
+66 
-77 FLLTMDDAGYPARL
+77 ARL
-91 RNIYDPPLLLYGKG
+91 DSVI
-105 SLPLFDDEVAVT
+105 EQVASSRTEIIRVSA
-117 VVGTRDCTPYGV
+117 Y
-129 RAASQ
+129 AS
-134 LGYELARQG
+134 
-143 ALLVSGMAKGIDGE
+143 
-157 ALKGALRAGGFTAAV
+157 
-172 LGGGADVVYPAA
+172 
-184 NRRLYED
+184 
-191 IAATGVILS
+191 IAM
-200 EYPPGTEPRGDHF
+200 H
-213 PVRNRLLSALSLA
+213 
-226 TVVVEAPEKS
+226 
-236 GALITAATALEQGR
+236 
-250 EVFAVPGPF
+250 
-259 DAPKSRGCNT
+259 
-269 LIRECVCFFF
+269 
-279 DAWDVLSFYESRFP
+279 W
-293 HKLRSLRATIPPLPK
+293 
-308 GLFAPKLENSA
+308 
-319 EELERLVYEK
+319 
-329 AHRLY
+329 
-334 GDELPKIVQDRI
+334 
-346 DLELPG
+346 LPG

-489 RTDGVKLLP
+489 RTDGGKLLP

-504 RELGLAVRLFY
+504 RELGLAVRSLDA
-515 ASSDFFCH
+515 ASDGLRH